1 MRDSN
6 FIRTLAITGGVYFAQ
21 IGYCLYNR
29 TVSNVKASMYNCGNG
44 TSGPIGLYWI
54 VVG

>member
-6 FIRTLAITGGVYFAQ
+6 FIGTLAITEGVYFAH

-29 TVSNVKASMYNCGNG
+29 TISNVYCSMYNIGNG

>member
-6 FIRTLAITGGVYFAQ
+6 FIGTLAITSGVYFAD
-21 IGYCLYNR
+21 IGYCLYNK
-29 TVSNVKASMYNCGNG
+29 TVSNVKASMYNCSNG